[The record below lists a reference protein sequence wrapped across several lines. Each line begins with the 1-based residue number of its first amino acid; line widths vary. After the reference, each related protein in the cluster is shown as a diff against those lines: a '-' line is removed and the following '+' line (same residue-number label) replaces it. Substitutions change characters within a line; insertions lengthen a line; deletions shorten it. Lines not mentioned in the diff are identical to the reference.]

1 MDKTILCIDLKA
13 FYASVECVERKLDV
27 LTTNLAVIDV
37 ERSKNSI
44 CLSISS
50 NLKKMG
56 INSRCRYYEL
66 PKDMDIIIAKPRMKL
81 YIEKSSEVV
90 DIFLKYISYEDI
102 HIYSIDE
109 AFLDI
114 TKYLRMYN
122 MSDLEFARMIVSEI
136 YEKLGLIATCGISYN
151 LFMAK
156 CCLDNDAKNNKNN
169 GYISKWIEQDVQS
182 KLWKIKPLSK
192 MWGIGRNQ
200 EKKLNELGIITVKD
214 LANYDI
220 NILKK
225 IFGVIGEELY
235 NHANGIDMSEI
246 STAKQLDKDKSLSVG
261 ETLYRNFK
269 CNELDLI
276 IKDAVENLG
285 VRLRK
290 HKKIGNIVS
299 ISLGLVDD
307 YGVIGGSIKINHY
320 TQNEDEIIKYCKMI
334 LNNKYHGEDIKK
346 INVSLGNLID
356 DTFVASS
363 LFDNLEEIVKEKS
376 VNSTI
381 DNINEKYNKGTIYKA
396 RNKLDNSTYLNRRK
410 LIGGHNAE

>member
-90 DIFLKYISYEDI
+90 DIFLKYISYDDI

-200 EKKLNELGIITVKD
+200 EKKLNELGIITIKD

-299 ISLGLVDD
+299 ISLGLADD
-307 YGVIGGSIKINHY
+307 HGVIGGSIKINHY